1 MCLSLGYN
9 SHRRP
14 TASRFAIAAKNVDGF
29 TGTFG
34 DLKTLSIS
42 RAHTGVNLDP
52 LLLLG
57 DLGVQAREPLVQC

>member
-1 MCLSLGYN
+1 MLSYN

-34 DLKTLSIS
+34 DLSTFSIS
-42 RAHTGVNLDP
+42 RKFIMEMP
-52 LLLLG
+52 S
-57 DLGVQAREPLVQC
+57 

>member
-1 MCLSLGYN
+1 MLSYN

-34 DLKTLSIS
+34 LFKTRTCVEIKFQTPHAIDATL
-42 RAHTGVNLDP
+42 P
-52 LLLLG
+52 
-57 DLGVQAREPLVQC
+57 P